1 MSGLRVSTHV
11 QRVQLRM
18 QGATTI
24 TNAVHG
30 IAGLNALGEESG
42 GLSMDE
48 KQLLAIKMRFEKARQ
63 RGASVNA
70 IFDSMMDVPTLIK
83 ALECQKASK

>member
-1 MSGLRVSTHV
+1 
-11 QRVQLRM
+11 
-18 QGATTI
+18 
-24 TNAVHG
+24 
-30 IAGLNALGEESG
+30 
-42 GLSMDE
+42 MDE